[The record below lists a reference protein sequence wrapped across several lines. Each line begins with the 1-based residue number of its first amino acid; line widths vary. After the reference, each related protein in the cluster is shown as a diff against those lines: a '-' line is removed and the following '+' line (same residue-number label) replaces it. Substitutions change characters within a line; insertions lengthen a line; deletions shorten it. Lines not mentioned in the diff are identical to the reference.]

1 MIKRILYAILAVIFA
16 FVGFAYVSMGDN
28 VTGGSAILLFIIC
41 AFWAIRK
48 NRNR

>member
-41 AFWAIRK
+41 TFWALRK
-48 NRNR
+48 QR

>member
-41 AFWAIRK
+41 AFWALRK
-48 NRNR
+48 QR

>member
-16 FVGFAYVSMGDN
+16 FVGFVYVSMGDN
-28 VTGGSAILLFIIC
+28 TTGGAAILLFIIC

-48 NRNR
+48 QR